1 MTGKK
6 KNFPFIL
13 SMVIYLVFGVLY
25 ATAIALS
32 IDGPK
37 NRELYFLF
45 GLMLFFLYGD
55 IMSLIY
61 RRTGE
66 TKGEKT
72 PRSVAISILVRI
84 AFFGIGY
91 MFVSWAVDPTTNV
104 ITSRLLYAIA
114 AISMFASGEL
124 AYSLA
129 ARELKAKQD

>member
-1 MTGKK
+1 MNGKK
-6 KNFPFIL
+6 KIYSFIIR
-13 SMVIYLVFGVLY
+13 MVMYLVFGTLY
-25 ATAIALS
+25 SGAIALS
-32 IDGPK
+32 IAGPA

-55 IMSLIY
+55 IISLIY

-91 MFVSWAVDPTTNV
+91 MFISWAVDPTTSV
-104 ITSRLLYAIA
+104 FASRLSYACA
-114 AISMFASGEL
+114 CISMYIGYEFADAL
-124 AYSLA
+124 AE
-129 ARELKAKQD
+129 RELKTKQD